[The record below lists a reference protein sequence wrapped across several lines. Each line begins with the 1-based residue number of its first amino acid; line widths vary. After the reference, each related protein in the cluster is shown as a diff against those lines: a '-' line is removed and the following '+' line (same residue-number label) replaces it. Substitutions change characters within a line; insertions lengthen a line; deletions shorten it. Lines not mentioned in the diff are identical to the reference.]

1 MRTYHARTPHPA
13 DPRPQPVVGRL
24 QTIRPVVVFLQA
36 CYGTEDA
43 KQEGRDGDFAG
54 PPPASTGGRKS
65 RHAMSKAEKKQQK
78 AELGTMAGMVR
89 MAEAAA
95 DRAEQRATKA
105 AAEATGARAFA
116 AGLRKQAE
124 EAHAAAVLDAQA
136 RHGK

>member
-1 MRTYHARTPHPA
+1 
-13 DPRPQPVVGRL
+13 
-24 QTIRPVVVFLQA
+24 
-36 CYGTEDA
+36 
-43 KQEGRDGDFAG
+43 
-54 PPPASTGGRKS
+54 
-65 RHAMSKAEKKQQK
+65 MSKAEKKQQK